1 MLEALK
7 NAVTAAVEALT
18 NNGEHRASLAAALK
32 AAHDTV
38 AALEERVT
46 ALETKIEAGFTAAGA
61 VAAVVDPLI
70 GGGAPVQVETKP
82 AA

>member
-1 MLEALK
+1 MLEVLK
-7 NAVTAAVEALT
+7 NAVSVAVEALT

-38 AALEERVT
+38 AALEDRVT
-46 ALETKIEAGFTAAGA
+46 ALEQKIEAGFTAAGA